1 MAWADS
7 PNNFNY
13 LKKIIL
19 MIDITLEYLM
29 YLLNLSQMK
38 VNLSLFSTLIVSAL
52 VLGTLSSTSATVN
65 AQTSNQVNTAIEAEA
80 KAYIGAMTRAQQ
92 AYYLE
97 YAEFART
104 LQQLNLGIRPESNNY
119 YYRVIPQGNQTQK
132 VMVSAQA
139 KRSGLRS
146 YTGAVFL
153 VKERDELLTVGAVCE
168 TNKPSSKPP
177 TMPAAPRNGSTKIQC
192 PAGSHLLGR

>member
-1 MAWADS
+1 
-7 PNNFNY
+7 
-13 LKKIIL
+13 
-19 MIDITLEYLM
+19 
-29 YLLNLSQMK
+29 MK

-52 VLGTLSSTSATVN
+52 LLGTLSSTSATVN
-65 AQTSNQVNTAIEAEA
+65 AQTSNQVNKALEAEA
-80 KAYIGAMTRAQQ
+80 KNNIGATNRAQQ
-92 AYYLE
+92 AHYLE
-97 YAEFART
+97 NGKFART
-104 LQQLNLGIRPESNNY
+104 FQQLGIGIRSETTNY

-153 VKERDELLTVGAVCE
+153 VKERDELVTVGAVCE

-177 TMPAAPRNGSTKIQC
+177 TMPAAPRNGSTEIQC